1 MAASGVTVQDK
12 VVTEYNNMKL
22 GRQYQCIVMKL
33 TKDDK
38 EIELE
43 KTIPANACTF
53 EDFVSQ
59 LPNDDCRYAVYDF
72 HFETPNAGQRQQLI
86 LILWCPETANIRRKM
101 IYASSKDAMKKK
113 LVGIT
118 NDFQATEYSELT
130 RKDVTEK
137 LLQKMVK

>member
-12 VVTEYNNMKL
+12 VVTEYNNIKL

-53 EDFVSQ
+53 EEFVSQ
-59 LPNDDCRYAVYDF
+59 LPKDDCRYAVYDF
-72 HFETPNAGQRQQLI
+72 HFDTPNAGQRQQLI
-86 LILWCPETANIRRKM
+86 LILWYIRLAPRFLPLFFCPVVSGEWGCLG
-101 IYASSKDAMKKK
+101 SSCRSAWSSRWAYMDAH
-113 LVGIT
+113 LDSSG
-118 NDFQATEYSELT
+118 FWLG
-130 RKDVTEK
+130 R
-137 LLQKMVK
+137 